1 MNSKKMLCALCCFAL
16 ALPCAAC
23 NTDTPLDPNEPN
35 FPDYSDGEIHDNNNV
50 DVSEPDTTVHSFGQL
65 TQNGGTLTYKC
76 SHCNETEIVIVSCE
90 SGTPDGFSVSG
101 NTITFSNITEK
112 SVYDINGSLHGNIV
126 IDVGDNYKFELQ
138 MSGLDLYSYA
148 QCPIN
153 VTSGDKVTLSAKNST
168 ENHIYDLREAADEN
182 SISASVYAQCDLD
195 IQGKGK
201 LDVKSVNNNGIH
213 TKDDLNVKNLSLQ
226 VDCKDNALKGN
237 DSVTIESGELVLI
250 SRLGDGIYTSN
261 SNFSSKGKQR
271 GNVTISGGDVL
282 IYAACNGIAS
292 EYDTVIN
299 ESTATVDLQIF
310 TDKYSKFSETTA
322 SASLTSIARNDRGP
336 GGPGGPGGG
345 FGGPGGMTEGN
356 PDKGDYST
364 KGIRA
369 NNCVNISTGKV
380 TISSYDDSIHA
391 RGDVALE
398 NGGSSLGNVYIAGG
412 NLALRTNDDA
422 IHADRAIRIAGGNI
436 YVVNSHEGIE
446 GNTVEI
452 SGGNI
457 SVISSE
463 DGINGAA
470 DAGSA
475 ITISGGKLY
484 VYAGGDGVDSNSKTS
499 YAGILF
505 SGGTSVIIST
515 GQADSSIDTERG
527 YKYTGGYVVAIG
539 RSGGMSN
546 ESTNCSGFSS
556 IGTSKNVSL
565 QKDGYLTVT
574 DVATI
579 KMPVSVNALVVCLG
593 KPNASI
599 SSSSSES
606 NTLDSNGVYWNV

>member
-1 MNSKKMLCALCCFAL
+1 MNSKKLLCALCCVAI
-16 ALPCAAC
+16 ALPCVAC
-23 NTDTPLDPNEPN
+23 NSSTPPPDSGEPS
-35 FPDYSDGEIHDNNNV
+35 FPDYSDGEIPDNNNV
-50 DVSEPDTTVHSFGQL
+50 DVSEPDTTEHSFGLL

-76 SHCNETEIVIVSCE
+76 SHCNETETAVISCE
-90 SGTPDGFSVSG
+90 SGTANGFAVNG
-101 NTITFSNITEK
+101 NTVTFCNITEN
-112 SVYDINGSLHGNIV
+112 SVYNINGSLHGNIV
-126 IDVGDNYKFELQ
+126 IDISDDYKFELQ
-138 MSGLDLYSYA
+138 MSGFDLYSYTE
-148 QCPIN
+148 CPIN
-153 VTSGDKVTLSAKNST
+153 ITGGDKVTLSAKNST
-168 ENHIYDLREAADEN
+168 ENHIYDMREAADEN
-182 SISASVYAQCDLD
+182 SVSASIYAQCDLD

-201 LDVKSVNNNGIH
+201 LDVKSVNNNGIL
-213 TKDDLNVKNLSLQ
+213 TKDDLKIKNLSLQ

-237 DSVTIESGELVLI
+237 DSVTIESGDLVLI
-250 SRLGDGIYTSN
+250 SRKGDGIKTTN
-261 SNFSSKGKQR
+261 SNVSSKGNQR

-282 IYAACNGIAS
+282 IYAACNGIDSA
-292 EYDTVIN
+292 YDTVIKG
-299 ESTATVDLQIF
+299 SSAATHLQIF
-310 TDKYSKFSETTA
+310 TDKYSKFSEI
-322 SASLTSIARNDRGP
+322 SASSTSPARNERFP
-336 GGPGGPGGG
+336 GGPGGPGG
-345 FGGPGGMTEGN
+345 MIEGN

-364 KGIRA
+364 KGIFA
-369 NNCVNISTGKV
+369 NNCVNISDGKI
-380 TISSYDDSIHA
+380 TISSYDDAVHA
-391 RGDVALE
+391 RNGSALE
-398 NGGSSLGNVYIAGG
+398 NGGSSLGNIYISGG
-412 NLALRTNDDA
+412 DLALRSNDDA
-422 IHADRAIRIAGGNI
+422 IHADGGIRIANGNI

-484 VYAGGDGVDSNSKTS
+484 VYAGGDGVDSNSKAS

-527 YKYTGGYVVAIG
+527 YKYTGGYVVAVG

-556 IGTSKNVSL
+556 IGTSKNISL
-565 QKDGYLTVT
+565 QKDGYLTVA

-579 KMPVSVNALVVCLG
+579 KMPVSINALVVCLG
-593 KPNASI
+593 KSNASI
-599 SSSSSES
+599 SSSSSAS
-606 NTLDSNGVYWNV
+606 YTLDANGVYWNI